1 MFLIWSILDA
11 HDWAQSISVLLLFP
25 GWTNAWSF
33 CDRRN
38 IWQAFPPAELT
49 SVNSSAWTQQ
59 NRTPAEK
66 HSLVSIQHAGNWRIK
81 PFNPSC
87 LQLSSTKLG
96 NHFSHHHLGTGGR
109 AALLQIRG
117 QAQYGWLSTQEGPNK
132 TIKLLQQTSY
142 RFNLSPCVQFLFH
155 APNTSLFSK
164 ICPLWD
170 SALPRK
176 KAHNKTLILMRAYL
190 KAWFLQRQSWK
201 RCNQAC
207 QLHGCSCEYQCGKE

>member
-132 TIKLLQQTSY
+132 TIKLLQQTFIS
-142 RFNLSPCVQFLFH
+142 FQFISLCSVFISCSQHFPVFKDLSPLR
-155 APNTSLFSK
+155 FSSSQK
-164 ICPLWD
+164 KSTQQNLDPYESIPEGMVLAKTKLEALQPSVSASWLQLWI
-170 SALPRK
+170 S
-176 KAHNKTLILMRAYL
+176 MR
-190 KAWFLQRQSWK
+190 
-201 RCNQAC
+201 
-207 QLHGCSCEYQCGKE
+207 